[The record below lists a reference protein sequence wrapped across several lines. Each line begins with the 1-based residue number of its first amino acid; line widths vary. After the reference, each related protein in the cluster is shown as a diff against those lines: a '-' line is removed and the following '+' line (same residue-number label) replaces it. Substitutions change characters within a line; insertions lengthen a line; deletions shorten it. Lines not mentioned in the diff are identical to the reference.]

1 MKKAILAILTL
12 ALLLTSCAKAKDTEV
27 APVFTGGSS
36 TVEWASNAAT
46 VEELVSEADL
56 IVRVRVVEAPVTRVL
71 RHELSVWD
79 ENNKIVGSETFEA
92 LFSDTVFEVV
102 KTYLGE
108 SPSRIIVMQTG
119 GYDPTVSKGIEEA
132 ADDPLYK
139 VGEGYILFLVNVS
152 GDHIHAPDR
161 ELYRIVNP
169 YGRYGIDGE
178 TVFSYGQ
185 NSGSDAA
192 FVTLAIKD
200 LEMQIEQA
208 VDLLKKPD

>member
-1 MKKAILAILTL
+1 MKKTILAVLTL
-12 ALLLTSCAKAKDTEV
+12 ALFLTSCAKAKETEV

-36 TVEWASNAAT
+36 TVEWASKAT
-46 VEELVSEADL
+46 TIEELVLEADL
-56 IVRVRVVEAPVTRVL
+56 VVRGRVIEAPVTRVV
-71 RHELSVWD
+71 RIESSMVD
-79 ENNKIVGSETFEA
+79 ENGGVIGTDVIKV

-108 SPSRIIVMQTG
+108 SPLQITVMQTG
-119 GYDPTVSKGIEEA
+119 GYDPTVSKGVVDA

-169 YGRYGIDGE
+169 FGRYGIDGE

-185 NSGSDAA
+185 NSGTDAA
-192 FVTLAIKD
+192 FVTSTIKD
-200 LEMQIEQA
+200 LEMQIEQII
-208 VDLLKKPD
+208 DLLRKPD